1 MNKKISLVFT
11 LILTV
16 IMTATV
22 LIYGKKGEDRSKE
35 NIFAVKYNTA
45 YGGVKEVQNFDKQEG
60 IQGIEYKIINANN
73 YIKDL
78 EKFINKNSFVQN
90 SGINETITKWKDSLI
105 MEQKQLYKGAKTI
118 LESINDSDSK
128 TTQQWQDFINKGNEY
143 VEALEVLDKNEQ
155 GIITNEEV
163 LKVKEEYKN
172 QQKSLERVLYNALEN
187 ARKEKTQSSIDE
199 YNSLVPKDLPN
210 DIKDWYEDTA
220 KELQT
225 DLLNSVGKKVGILYS
240 SIESG
245 RDKDDIENQKKD
257 LENGLQQFLQSK
269 NYDIREW
276 AQEIINNL
284 KTI

>member
-45 YGGVKEVQNFDKQEG
+45 YGGVKEVQNFDKKEG

-78 EKFINKNSFVQN
+78 EKYISKNSFVQN
-90 SGINETITKWKDSLI
+90 AGINETIIKWKESLI
-105 MEQKQLYKGAKTI
+105 TEQKQLYKDAKTV
-118 LESINDSDSK
+118 LEDINNSDSK
-128 TTQQWQDFINKGNEY
+128 NIQQWQECINKGKEY
-143 VEALEVLDKNEQ
+143 IKALEVLDEKKQ
-155 GIITNEEV
+155 GIITNQEV
-163 LKVKEEYKN
+163 LELKTEYEN

-187 ARKEKTQSSIDE
+187 ARKDKTQSSIDRYIE
-199 YNSLVPKDLPN
+199 LIPKDLPS

-225 DLLNSVGKKVGILYS
+225 DLLNSVGKKVGNLYS
-240 SIESG
+240 SMESG
-245 RDKDDIENQKKD
+245 KDKEDIQNQKKS
-257 LENGLQQFLQSK
+257 LENELQQFLQSK
-269 NYDIREW
+269 NIDIKEW
-276 AQEIINNL
+276 AQEIMNNL

>member
-78 EKFINKNSFVQN
+78 EKFISKNSFVQN
-90 SGINETITKWKDSLI
+90 AGINETIIKWKESLVT
-105 MEQKQLYKGAKTI
+105 EQKQLYKDAKTV
-118 LESINDSDSK
+118 LEDINNSDSK
-128 TTQQWQDFINKGNEY
+128 NIQQWQECINKGNEY
-143 VEALEVLDKNEQ
+143 IKALEVLDEKKQ
-155 GIITNEEV
+155 GIITNQEV
-163 LKVKEEYKN
+163 LELKTEYEN

-187 ARKEKTQSSIDE
+187 ARKDKTQSSIDRYIE
-199 YNSLVPKDLPN
+199 LIPKDLPS

-225 DLLNSVGKKVGILYS
+225 DLLNSVGKKVGNLYS
-240 SIESG
+240 SMESG
-245 RDKDDIENQKKD
+245 KDKEDIQKQKKS
-257 LENGLQQFLQSK
+257 LENELQQFLQSK
-269 NYDIREW
+269 NNDIKEW
-276 AQEIINNL
+276 AQEIMNNL